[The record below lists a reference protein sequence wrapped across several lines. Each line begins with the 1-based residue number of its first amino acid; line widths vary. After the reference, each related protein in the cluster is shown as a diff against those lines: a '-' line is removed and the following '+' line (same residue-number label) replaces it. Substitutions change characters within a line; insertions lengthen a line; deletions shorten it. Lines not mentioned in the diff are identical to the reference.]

1 MRILRWLGIAFLA
14 LVALLVGTGVAAR
27 FSDGPIALFP
37 GGELIAGELYQ
48 GPEPDWTFAR
58 DIPEMEFQLLD
69 PPRSRTIWL
78 LVNDKKLYIV
88 SGYMRSRI
96 APIWKKWP
104 AEAERDGR
112 AIVRIDGKRYERDVV
127 RIHDA
132 VQIEPLAAEVRRK
145 YGVPRMSTQA
155 ALAGDAWFY
164 ALPPRGGAATVEE
177 PAAPSGEPSPETSLP
192 E

>member
-1 MRILRWLGIAFLA
+1 MRVVRWLGIAFVG
-14 LVALLVGTGVAAR
+14 LVAFLVVTGVVAR

-37 GGELIAGELYQ
+37 GGELRAGELYQ

-78 LVNDKKLYIV
+78 VVHDQKLYIV
-88 SGYMRSRI
+88 SGYMRSAI
-96 APIWKKWP
+96 GKVWKKWP

-112 AIVRIDGKRYERDVV
+112 AVIRIDGKRYERDVV
-127 RIHDA
+127 RIRDA
-132 VQIEPLAAEVRRK
+132 VQIEPLAAEIRRK
-145 YGVPRMSTQA
+145 YGVPQMSAQA

-164 ALPPRGGAATVEE
+164 ALPPRGGAAALETAPPAEAIPGESE
-177 PAAPSGEPSPETSLP
+177 PE
-192 E
+192 